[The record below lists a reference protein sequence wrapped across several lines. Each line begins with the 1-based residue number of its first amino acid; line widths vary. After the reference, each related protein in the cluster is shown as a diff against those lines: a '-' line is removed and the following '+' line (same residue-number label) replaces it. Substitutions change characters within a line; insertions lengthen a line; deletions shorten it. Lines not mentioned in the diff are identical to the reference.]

1 MTDFVTKL
9 INVAESNEATKGI
22 ITEEKAKKMAELS
35 SFMLEV
41 NKHLNLTAIKDEDG
55 VILKH
60 LVDSSA
66 CVPYIPN
73 GASMVDVGC
82 GGGFPSLVI
91 AILRGDVSVLGVD
104 SVAKKVKYVCDAA
117 ERLGLINVSV
127 SSRRAEELGQDIEY
141 REKYDIVTA
150 RAVARLNILS
160 ELCLPLLKVGG
171 KFIAMKSLT
180 TKEELDEAK
189 SAIALVGGEVEA
201 VDSYT
206 LTNGEE
212 TLERT
217 IVVIKKV
224 SKTPIKYP
232 RNNSQIAKK
241 PL

>member
-1 MTDFVTKL
+1 MSDFVNKL
-9 INVAESNEATKGI
+9 IGVAESNAATKGV
-22 ITEEKAKKMAELS
+22 ITEEKAQKMAELS

-66 CVPYIPN
+66 CVQYIPN
-73 GASMVDVGC
+73 GASIVDVGC

-104 SVAKKVKYVCDAA
+104 SVAKKVKYVGDAA
-117 ERLGLINVSV
+117 AHLGLTNVSV
-127 SSRRAEELGQDIEY
+127 SSRRAEELGQDVDY

-150 RAVARLNILS
+150 RAVARLNVLC
-160 ELCLPLLKVGG
+160 ELCLPLLKIGG

-189 SAIALVGGEVEA
+189 NAIAMVGGEVEA
-201 VDSYT
+201 VNSYT

-224 SKTPIKYP
+224 KETPQKYP